1 MLTLVGNQ
9 VNFRA
14 QRSLLIG
21 VATMLLLFATCNKQ
35 QSASAPSAP
44 KAFASPEEAGKA
56 LADAAKTQNQNEV
69 GLILGPGSADITS
82 TGDATEDKAALAG
95 FTQAYQVMNRW
106 RRLDDR
112 NEVLLVGA
120 DSQAFPVP
128 LTKKADGKWY
138 FDVAAGKEEILAR
151 RIGRNEITAIGA
163 CAAVADAQ
171 HQYFSQKHDGV
182 KQFAQKFLSDEGKEN
197 GLYWPSPEGKPRS
210 PLGPLVAYATSE
222 GYKAQPNLHQPFN
235 GYYYVMLTKQGPGA
249 NGGPKDYIV
258 NGKMTGGFGVL
269 AYPAQYGDSGIMTF
283 TVDQDGLILQKDLGK
298 ETDKVAAAMTEYN
311 PDESWRV
318 VQE

>member
-1 MLTLVGNQ
+1 
-9 VNFRA
+9 
-14 QRSLLIG
+14 
-21 VATMLLLFATCNKQ
+21 MLLLFAACNKQ

-44 KAFASPEEAGKA
+44 KVFASPEEAGKA
-56 LADAAKTQNQNEV
+56 LADAAKTQNPNEV
-69 GLILGPGSADITS
+69 ELILGPGSADITS
-82 TGDATEDKAALAG
+82 TGDDTEDKAALAG
-95 FTQAYQVMNRW
+95 FAQAYQVTNRW
-106 RRLDDR
+106 RKLDDR

-120 DSQAFPVP
+120 DNQAFPVP

-138 FDVAAGKEEILAR
+138 FDVAAGKEEIMAR
-151 RIGRNEITAIGA
+151 QIGRNEITAIGV

-235 GYYYVMLTKQGPGA
+235 GYYFVMLTKQGPGA

-258 NGKMTGGFGVL
+258 NGKMTGGFAVL
-269 AYPAQYGDSGIMTF
+269 AYPAQYDDSGIMTF
-283 TVDQDGLILQKDLGK
+283 TVDRDGLILQKDLGK

>member
-1 MLTLVGNQ
+1 
-9 VNFRA
+9 
-14 QRSLLIG
+14 
-21 VATMLLLFATCNKQ
+21 
-35 QSASAPSAP
+35 
-44 KAFASPEEAGKA
+44 
-56 LADAAKTQNQNEV
+56 
-69 GLILGPGSADITS
+69 
-82 TGDATEDKAALAG
+82 
-95 FTQAYQVMNRW
+95 
-106 RRLDDR
+106 
-112 NEVLLVGA
+112 
-120 DSQAFPVP
+120 
-128 LTKKADGKWY
+128 
-138 FDVAAGKEEILAR
+138 
-151 RIGRNEITAIGA
+151 
-163 CAAVADAQ
+163 VADAQ

-222 GYKAQPNLHQPFN
+222 GYKAQPNLHQAFN

-258 NGKMTGGFGVL
+258 NGKMTGGFAVL

-283 TVDQDGLILQKDLGK
+283 TVDRDGLILQKDLGK